1 MVATQQFMTLPE
13 VRRAAQRNL
22 PREVWDYVSGGA
34 ETETTLR
41 RNKRAMSH
49 YVFRPRVLRDV
60 SQIDISTTF
69 LGMPLALPVMT
80 APMGSLG
87 LVHPE
92 GDVAMARATGRMGTI
107 HWMSTMTASVPEEVA
122 AASEGPVI
130 FQLYFRGDNTWGEEV
145 IRRIEAAGFRGLA
158 LTVDSSAYGRR
169 ERDIER
175 RYDPRGTGSRALNPP
190 MDRGQRQAT
199 LTWKDVEWLQ
209 RTTTLPLILKGI
221 QCAEDARLAVEHG
234 VPCVYVSNHGG
245 RQLDHA
251 PATIEVLAEI
261 ADAVAGRAEIVI
273 DSGFQRGTDVLKALA
288 LGARA
293 VCIGK
298 AAAWGLAAAGDE
310 GVARTLELFA
320 LELRIAMAN
329 TGQARLADVGPEL
342 VRRVCTCD

>member
-69 LGMPLALPVMT
+69 LGIPLALPVMT